1 MFGCRY
7 VRKMAISI
15 SRFSRTFLVSFLEER
30 DMALMATTLIE
41 FGGGGGPD
49 PLLMV
54 SWYSANIM
62 PL

>member
-1 MFGCRY
+1 
-7 VRKMAISI
+7 MAISI
-15 SRFSRTFLVSFLEER
+15 SRFSRTFFVSFLEDR
-30 DMALMATTLIE
+30 DMALMATTPIE

-49 PLLMV
+49 PLLMA